1 MKKEINAVGI
11 ACPQPVILTKKEF
24 DQMDKGIVEILADNK
39 TCVENL
45 EKFANSQGYT
55 FKYEEKAEDR
65 FLVTIEKTESSKSQE
80 NKEVVKSNN
89 DLVIAFSSNKM
100 GKGDDALGEILIK
113 SFIYTVKETSPL
125 PKALVFFNSGV
136 FLTTSEGQIL
146 DDLKDMASK
155 GVKIISCGTCLDF
168 YKRKE
173 MLGVGEISN
182 MYEIYETIKNAGNN
196 ITIG

>member
-65 FLVTIEKTESSKSQE
+65 FLVTIEKLNLLRAK
-80 NKEVVKSNN
+80 KK
-89 DLVIAFSSNKM
+89 
-100 GKGDDALGEILIK
+100 IK
-113 SFIYTVKETSPL
+113 KL
-125 PKALVFFNSGV
+125 
-136 FLTTSEGQIL
+136 
-146 DDLKDMASK
+146 
-155 GVKIISCGTCLDF
+155 
-168 YKRKE
+168 
-173 MLGVGEISN
+173 
-182 MYEIYETIKNAGNN
+182 
-196 ITIG
+196 